1 MKRAGACAIW
11 LTVSASSLACS
22 GGDDPPGKDTPPP
35 EPPPAGAPP
44 LAPVPAPAWNA
55 SAGGLFL
62 VHGGGGVARVVD
74 PSYTADQA
82 LDSIAA
88 IPSSAQGMTLDLVGL
103 AGVVGSARI
112 ESVLIDSTCAGWP
125 AATLTN
131 GPSPAW
137 RVAFPAGRVEVISF
151 DSLPGLTA
159 ADSAARVTAVARTAS
174 HAPAD
179 TAVAFRGRP
188 FIVRQAHRFT
198 IDSLQATLAEVVRM
212 VPQEANP
219 LQEQLVLLMRTGT
232 SDPVFSLREVGLEE
246 ALTAMELLAVLR
258 LRESG
263 TVALL
268 LRREQEGGY
277 RLQWIEQARSGWR
290 LRWQSAL
297 DGC

>member
-11 LTVSASSLACS
+11 LMLTASSLACS

-35 EPPPAGAPP
+35 EPPPAGTPP
-44 LAPVPAPAWNA
+44 FAPVPAPAWNA
-55 SAGGLFL
+55 NAGSLFL
-62 VHGGGGVARVVD
+62 VHVGGGLARVVD

-82 LDSIAA
+82 LDSIVA
-88 IPSSAQGMTLDLVGL
+88 IPPSAQGMSLDLLGV

-112 ESVLIDSTCAGWP
+112 DSVLIDSTCVGWP

-131 GPSPAW
+131 GSSPAW
-137 RVAFPAGRVEVISF
+137 RVAFPAGRVEVIPF

-159 ADSAARVTAVARTAS
+159 ADSAARVTAVARAAS
-174 HAPAD
+174 LAPAD

-198 IDSLQATLAEVVRM
+198 IDSLHATLAEVVRM

-219 LQEQLVLLMRTGT
+219 LQEQLVLLTRTGAAE
-232 SDPVFSLREVGLEE
+232 PVFSLREVGLEE
-246 ALTAMELLAVLR
+246 ILTAMELLAVLR

-277 RLQWIEQARSGWR
+277 RLQWIEQAGSGWR